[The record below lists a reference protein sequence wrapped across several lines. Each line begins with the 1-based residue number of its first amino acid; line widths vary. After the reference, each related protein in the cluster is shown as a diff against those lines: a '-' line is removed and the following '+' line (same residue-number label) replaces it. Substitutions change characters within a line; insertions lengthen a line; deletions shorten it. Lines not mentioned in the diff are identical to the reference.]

1 MRPMAFILLM
11 VMLANTAW
19 YYPVTHYHRVQIR
32 REIKRRIKNAIPET
46 QLHSITVRSETDP
59 TLKWIREGKEFR
71 YRGMMYDVVRQQK
84 NDSSITYHC
93 INDMEE
99 TLLFAELDQ
108 KVQQQMDHQ
117 DNGGTGIL
125 AKKIL
130 KAISANLYLNASYPN
145 INQPLYYLIHESG
158 YKDHLTAPAREI
170 LTPPPQV

>member
-1 MRPMAFILLM
+1 MI
-11 VMLANTAW
+11 
-19 YYPVTHYHRVQIR
+19 
-32 REIKRRIKNAIPET
+32 
-46 QLHSITVRSETDP
+46 
-59 TLKWIREGKEFR
+59 
-71 YRGMMYDVVRQQK
+71 YDVVRQQK

-130 KAISANLYLNASYPN
+130 KAISANLYLNANYPN
-145 INQPLYYLIHESG
+145 INQPIYYLIHESG

-170 LTPPPQV
+170 LTPPPQVWSCIYKTVLHKPVRFIVIACACIIDQTLLKLNLWKENLSCPY